1 MGFRLHVAR
10 TYRVEY
16 GSTEAFN
23 YAVEEFHTLL
33 SALEV
38 PYSGDSYDN
47 EFEVDKEEWQRG
59 LKKLKNLANLEEDGK
74 ETITDALNGLGCS
87 AEEVIELF
95 ESYLRETD
103 PNNYYMKFA
112 FL

>member
-33 SALEV
+33 SALDI
-38 PYSGDSYDN
+38 PFSGDEYDD
-47 EFEVDKEEWQRG
+47 EFEIDKEDWFKG
-59 LKKLKNLANLEEDGK
+59 IGKLKNLTNLREDDQ
-74 ETITDALNGLGCS
+74 ENITDALQGLGCTV
-87 AEEVIELF
+87 EEAIELF
-95 ESYLRETD
+95 EAYIRESD
-103 PNNYYMKFA
+103 QGNYYMHFA

>member
-16 GSTEAFN
+16 ATTEAFN

-33 SALEV
+33 SALDI
-38 PYSGDSYDN
+38 PFSGDEYDD
-47 EFEVDKEEWQRG
+47 EFEIDKEDWFKG
-59 LKKLKNLANLEEDGK
+59 IGKLKNLTNLREDDQ
-74 ETITDALNGLGCS
+74 ENITDALQGLGCTV
-87 AEEVIELF
+87 EEVIELF